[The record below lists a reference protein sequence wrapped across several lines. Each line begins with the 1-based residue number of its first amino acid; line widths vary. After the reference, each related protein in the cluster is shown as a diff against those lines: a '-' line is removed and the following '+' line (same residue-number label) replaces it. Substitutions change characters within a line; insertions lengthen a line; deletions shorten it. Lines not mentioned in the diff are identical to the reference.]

1 MNSKYNPLNSSVTEL
16 PKLVNN
22 SSKFNMSFRTCASRA
37 ELNFMNTQKIYVKE
51 DLPSLA
57 EVEDSDNF
65 LVDESRVNESSKL
78 YGLLV

>member
-1 MNSKYNPLNSSVTEL
+1 
-16 PKLVNN
+16 
-22 SSKFNMSFRTCASRA
+22 
-37 ELNFMNTQKIYVKE
+37 MNTQKIYVKE
-51 DLPSLA
+51 DLPCLA